1 MIPLADENPL
11 RHKAWATMA
20 LIAICV
26 LAYLAVQPAGR
37 NTFRVTDPRVQWED
51 LQFSIEWATVPCEII
66 EGRSLTQAEF
76 DATFTSEFGD
86 GSACGTAG
94 DSTPI
99 NPNKVVWLGL
109 LVSMFLHGGVAHLFG
124 NMLYLWVF
132 GNNIE
137 DSRGPVAFL
146 ALYLIG
152 GVIADFTHI
161 AVDPNS
167 TVPIVG
173 ASGAIAAVMG
183 AYLALYP
190 KVRIKVITPW
200 MGLRK
205 ISAGWVLGLWVVQQF
220 AIMGNDSGVSWGAHL
235 GGFAVGAVV
244 GLWWRR
250 SDRRRLAKLA
260 NRPAPAPAGPWG
272 LQPTLQTSEAS
283 VAATPSYWPT
293 Q

>member
-11 RHKAWATMA
+11 RHKAWATTA
-20 LIAICV
+20 LIALCV
-26 LAYLAVQPAGR
+26 FAYLAVQPAGR

-76 DATFTSEFGD
+76 DATFTSENGS
-86 GSACGTAG
+86 GSACRTSGNN
-94 DSTPI
+94 TPI

-109 LVSMFLHGGVAHLFG
+109 MISMFLHGGVAHLFG

-137 DSRGPVAFL
+137 DSRGRWAFL
-146 ALYLIG
+146 ALYLVG
-152 GVIADFTHI
+152 GIIADFTHI

-220 AIMGNDSGVSWGAHL
+220 AIMGSDSGVSWGAHL
-235 GGFAVGAVV
+235 GGFAVGVLV
-244 GLWWRR
+244 GQWWRR
-250 SDRRRLAKLA
+250 SDRRRLAKLVI
-260 NRPAPAPAGPWG
+260 PAAPGGPG
-272 LQPTLQTSEAS
+272 IPGALSVTSGALS
-283 VAATPSYWPT
+283 VTPSYWPAP
-293 Q
+293 